1 MTSPLDRL
9 RAALIHADQHAW
21 PRTNVTASDLAWALK
36 LPNAVAALADELDH
50 NAATLT
56 RNNRHHEAA
65 DMTIL
70 ARKVRGLLNGSN
82 R

>member
-1 MTSPLDRL
+1 MTPLDRL
-9 RAALIHADQHAW
+9 RAALNTADQHAW
-21 PRTNVTASDLAWALK
+21 PVTNVHSTDLAWALK
-36 LPNAVAALADELDH
+36 LPDKVAALADELD
-50 NAATLT
+50 NTAALMR
-56 RNNRHHEAA
+56 RNKRHHEAA